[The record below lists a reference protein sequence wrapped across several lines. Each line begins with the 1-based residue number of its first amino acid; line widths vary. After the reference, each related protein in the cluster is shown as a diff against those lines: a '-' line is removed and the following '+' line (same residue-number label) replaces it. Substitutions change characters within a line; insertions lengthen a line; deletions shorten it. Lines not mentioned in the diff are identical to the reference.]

1 MNEEDK
7 IYHGKDVKYGLK
19 KALKLG
25 YKDGLKE
32 GFQKGKLEERERI
45 RQLLGF
51 FQSNMKVINEDEAQ
65 IRIDDWED
73 LKEQLQKEI
82 GEEKGK

>member
-1 MNEEDK
+1 MNEEELTEK
-7 IYHGKDVKYGLK
+7 LNTEKDIVE
-19 KALKLG
+19 AFNN
-25 YKDGLKE
+25 

>member
-1 MNEEDK
+1 MSQQHQK
-7 IYHGKDVKYGLK
+7 QMK
-19 KALKLG
+19 KQF
-25 YKDGLKE
+25 E
-32 GFQKGKLEERERI
+32 KGKLEERERI
-45 RQLLGF
+45 KQYLGI

-82 GEEKGK
+82 GGMK